1 MSLKLQK
8 KIDEAI
14 NDELAYTIVM
24 KHVVGANGLV
34 AAIGVHQILE
44 KMRKGEYTKDYTIGY
59 CNMTLRKGLDDMVLI
74 KIPNKNGLTHN
85 FYAYNLTT
93 GKRFFA
99 KLVKNGDVKKVDWI
113 RSEVASNH
121 GRQIRLY
128 EWQE

>member
-24 KHVVGANGLV
+24 KHVSGANGLV

-44 KMRKGEYTKDYTIGY
+44 KMRKGEYTKEHTIGY
-59 CNMTLRKGLDDMVLI
+59 CNMTLRKGLDNVVLI

-85 FYAYNLTT
+85 FYSYNLTT
-93 GKRFFA
+93 GERGVIHEF
-99 KLVKNGDVKKVDWI
+99 
-113 RSEVASNH
+113 
-121 GRQIRLY
+121 
-128 EWQE
+128 